1 MKDNFS
7 GFIGSGS
14 ISKANLGDVFALKAN
29 LKDVPRGV
37 NFSVVSEQEA
47 IDPPVYRK
55 GEGNRRLCLFNEEV
69 GHVVIVGDPLK
80 IDLMFSLVERNI
92 PKEKPL
98 DTKIRKEKPK
108 AIAEQSQAV
117 VAVKGEKGDRGP
129 IGFPGERGP
138 VGEKGEKG
146 EKGDRGEKG
155 DPGEPGPRGEQG
167 ERGEQGAE
175 GREGPQGPQGP
186 QGLQGQEGQQGPRG
200 EQGERGEQGPAGP
213 QGERGER
220 GIKGQKGERGPQGLQ
235 GPKGEKGER
244 GEVGPQG
251 LPGPRGERGG
261 EGPIGLQGPKGDK
274 GDKGDRGEDAIIDVQ
289 YPLIY
294 DKTKKVVTLD
304 SKNLLE
310 RLQKVFAP
318 LANPNF
324 DLSKLDWLAAS
335 GGGVQALLNGRLV
348 RGNINSIDF
357 RGSGVTV
364 TQSGG
369 GIVVNITGGTGGGGA
384 TGNDGL
390 RGATGATGATG
401 NDGSQG
407 PTGATGND
415 GSQGPTGATGA
426 TGAASTVPGPT
437 GATGAISF
445 TSSSTAPAGA
455 TYGDMWFNTTSGNI
469 FVYITDGTSSYWVE
483 PFGPQG
489 ATGATGTNGI
499 SGATGATGA
508 TGSQGNTG
516 ATGATGSQ
524 GATGTAGSGVAG
536 NNDVG
541 VMYLKNNAVETVIS
555 VINQRQVVSGTMQ
568 TGALYNFIK
577 DPSTNSL
584 KYTGSGGRFHA
595 IATFDFFSEVSNN
608 TCGFYIGKNT
618 DAASGLSADA
628 DRISES
634 EIYVDCSSSSKPVA
648 GAIQTIVDLETD
660 DRIFFIVQN
669 KSAAKNITVEF
680 MKFIAVPLTSE
691 RGATGATGATPT
703 NIVNSVN
710 GQTGAVQYIVDFKRG
725 WFLS

>member
-108 AIAEQSQAV
+108 AVAEQSQAV

-155 DPGEPGPRGEQG
+155 DLGEPGPRGEQG

-186 QGLQGQEGQQGPRG
+186 QGLQGKEGQQGPRG

-251 LPGPRGERGG
+251 LPGPRGEQGG
-261 EGPIGLQGPKGDK
+261 EGPIGLRGPKGDK

-357 RGSGVTV
+357 RGIGFTV
-364 TQSGG
+364 TQNGG
-369 GIVVNITGGTGGGGA
+369 GIAVTLSGIYNTSVV
-384 TGNDGL
+384 
-390 RGATGATGATG
+390 TGATYYASE
-401 NDGSQG
+401 NDYYIGVSYAGPVTVVLPYNNIDGKTYVVKDESGHAGDGVHRQITIQGS
-407 PTGATGND
+407 
-415 GSQGPTGATGA
+415 
-426 TGAASTVPGPT
+426 
-437 GATGAISF
+437 
-445 TSSSTAPAGA
+445 
-455 TYGDMWFNTTSGNI
+455 
-469 FVYITDGTSSYWVE
+469 
-483 PFGPQG
+483 
-489 ATGATGTNGI
+489 
-499 SGATGATGA
+499 SGAMIDNQSSAIL
-508 TGSQGNTG
+508 NL
-516 ATGATGSQ
+516 
-524 GATGTAGSGVAG
+524 
-536 NNDVG
+536 NN
-541 VMYLKNNAVETVIS
+541 
-555 VINQRQVVSGTMQ
+555 
-568 TGALYNFIK
+568 
-577 DPSTNSL
+577 
-584 KYTGSGGRFHA
+584 
-595 IATFDFFSEVSNN
+595 
-608 TCGFYIGKNT
+608 
-618 DAASGLSADA
+618 
-628 DRISES
+628 
-634 EIYVDCSSSSKPVA
+634 
-648 GAIQTIVDLETD
+648 
-660 DRIFFIVQN
+660 
-669 KSAAKNITVEF
+669 
-680 MKFIAVPLTSE
+680 
-691 RGATGATGATPT
+691 
-703 NIVNSVN
+703 
-710 GQTGAVQYIVDFKRG
+710 GAVQMIYRNG
-725 WFLS
+725 WRII

>member
-1 MKDNFS
+1 MADNFS
-7 GFIGSGS
+7 GFIGTGS
-14 ISKANLGDVFALKAN
+14 ISKGNLGDVFSLKSN
-29 LKDVPRGV
+29 LKDIPRGI
-37 NFSVVSEQEA
+37 NFNLVSESEA
-47 IDPPVYRK
+47 IHPFIYRK
-55 GEGNRRLCLFNEEV
+55 GEGNHRICLFNEDV
-69 GHVVIVGDPLK
+69 GHVVLVGDPLK
-80 IDLMFSLVERNI
+80 IDMMFSLVERSI
-92 PKEKPL
+92 PKEIPL
-98 DTKIRKEKPK
+98 EKTRKEKPK
-108 AIAEQSQAV
+108 AITEQSKAIGGIPGP
-117 VAVKGEKGDRGP
+117 KGEKGERGERGYT
-129 IGFPGERGP
+129 GFPGERGA
-138 VGEKGEKG
+138 VGAQGQQGEKGERGEKG
-146 EKGDRGEKG
+146 EKGDT
-155 DPGEPGPRGEQG
+155 GEPGPRGERGEQGIQG
-167 ERGEQGAE
+167 ERGEQGSKGDQGQKGEKGDQGAQGE
-175 GREGPQGPQGP
+175 IGLQGPQGI
-186 QGLQGQEGQQGPRG
+186 
-200 EQGERGEQGPAGP
+200 QGERGEQGPS
-213 QGERGER
+213 GER

-235 GPKGEKGER
+235 GSKGEKGER
-244 GEVGPQG
+244 GEVGSQG
-251 LPGPRGERGG
+251 PKGDRGEQG
-261 EGPIGLQGPKGDK
+261 IQGPKGDK
-274 GDKGDRGEDAIIDVQ
+274 GEKGDAGEDAIIDVQ
-289 YPLIY
+289 YPLVY
-294 DKTKKVVTLD
+294 DKTKKIVTLD
-304 SKNLLE
+304 SKNLLDKME
-310 RLQKVFAP
+310 KIFAP
-318 LANPNF
+318 LANKNF

-335 GGGVQALLNGRLV
+335 GGGVGIKLNGKYIRST
-348 RGNINSIDF
+348 INDIDF

-364 TQSGG
+364 TQAGG
-369 GIVVNITGGTGGGGA
+369 GVIVNITGGGGGSGSQGA
-384 TGNDGL
+384 TGSQGVT
-390 RGATGATGATG
+390 GSQGITGATG
-401 NDGSQG
+401 SQG
-407 PTGATGND
+407 I
-415 GSQGPTGATGA
+415 QG
-426 TGAASTVPGPT
+426 VT

-445 TSSSTAPAGA
+445 TSSTTAPAGA

-489 ATGATGTNGI
+489 ATGANGTNGV

-508 TGSQGNTG
+508 TGFQGNTG
-516 ATGATGSQ
+516 ATGSQGATGATGSQGVTGATGPQ

-618 DAASGLSADA
+618 DPASGLSADA

-725 WFLS
+725 WFFL

>member
-108 AIAEQSQAV
+108 AVAEQSQAV

-155 DPGEPGPRGEQG
+155 DIGEPGPRGEQG

-244 GEVGPQG
+244 GEVGSAGPQ
-251 LPGPRGERGG
+251 GERGEQGPKG
-261 EGPIGLQGPKGDK
+261 ERGLQGPRGVKGDK
-274 GDKGDRGEDAIIDVQ
+274 GDPGENTLVNAQ
-289 YPLIY
+289 YPLVY
-294 DKTKKVVTLD
+294 DNDKKVLTLD
-304 SKNLLE
+304 SKSLLE
-310 RLQKVFAP
+310 KLQKIFSP

-324 DLSKLDWLAAS
+324 DVSKMDWLAAS
-335 GGGVQALLNGRLV
+335 GGGVQALFNGQVV
-348 RGNINSIDF
+348 RGTINSIDF

-369 GIVVNITGGTGGGGA
+369 GIVVNITGGTGGGG
-384 TGNDGL
+384 
-390 RGATGATGATG
+390 
-401 NDGSQG
+401 GSGTVRFYEQDNA
-407 PTGATGND
+407 PTGM
-415 GSQGPTGATGA
+415 
-426 TGAASTVPGPT
+426 
-437 GATGAISF
+437 
-445 TSSSTAPAGA
+445 TA
-455 TYGDMWFNTTSGNI
+455 GDMWFDTDAGVLYHAVTDDSGIIWVDFIGTGTLNAIYNTT
-469 FVYITDGTSSYWVE
+469 
-483 PFGPQG
+483 
-489 ATGATGTNGI
+489 
-499 SGATGATGA
+499 
-508 TGSQGNTG
+508 GNTG
-516 ATGATGSQ
+516 ATYYASE
-524 GATGTAGSGVAG
+524 
-536 NNDVG
+536 ND
-541 VMYLKNNAVETVIS
+541 Y
-555 VINQRQVVSGTMQ
+555 
-568 TGALYNFIK
+568 
-577 DPSTNSL
+577 
-584 KYTGSGGRFHA
+584 
-595 IATFDFFSEVSNN
+595 
-608 TCGFYIGKNT
+608 YIGVSYAGPATVVLPYNIINGKT
-618 DAASGLSADA
+618 YVVKDESGHAGDGVHRQITIQGSSGAMIDNQSSA
-628 DRISES
+628 I
-634 EIYVDCSSSSKPVA
+634 
-648 GAIQTIVDLETD
+648 L
-660 DRIFFIVQN
+660 
-669 KSAAKNITVEF
+669 NI
-680 MKFIAVPLTSE
+680 
-691 RGATGATGATPT
+691 
-703 NIVNSVN
+703 NN
-710 GQTGAVQYIVDFKRG
+710 GAVQMIYRNG
-725 WFLS
+725 WRII

>member
-1 MKDNFS
+1 
-7 GFIGSGS
+7 
-14 ISKANLGDVFALKAN
+14 
-29 LKDVPRGV
+29 V
-37 NFSVVSEQEA
+37 NFANTGVYSIIYSVQFVNTDNQIQDANIWLKKNGSNVDDSDSKWSVVSRHGGVDGHA
-47 IDPPVYRK
+47 IGSVNYVLKLNAGDYLELAWQTTSTNLSIQYLPAVSFAPAIPS
-55 GEGNRRLCLFNEEV
+55 
-69 GHVVIVGDPLK
+69 VILTATQV
-80 IDLMFSLVERNI
+80 MY
-92 PKEKPL
+92 
-98 DTKIRKEKPK
+98 T
-108 AIAEQSQAV
+108 Q
-117 VAVKGEKGDRGP
+117 
-129 IGFPGERGP
+129 
-138 VGEKGEKG
+138 
-146 EKGDRGEKG
+146 
-155 DPGEPGPRGEQG
+155 
-167 ERGEQGAE
+167 
-175 GREGPQGPQGP
+175 
-186 QGLQGQEGQQGPRG
+186 
-200 EQGERGEQGPAGP
+200 
-213 QGERGER
+213 
-220 GIKGQKGERGPQGLQ
+220 
-235 GPKGEKGER
+235 
-244 GEVGPQG
+244 VGPTGSQG
-251 LPGPRGERGG
+251 
-261 EGPIGLQGPKGDK
+261 
-274 GDKGDRGEDAIIDVQ
+274 
-289 YPLIY
+289 
-294 DKTKKVVTLD
+294 
-304 SKNLLE
+304 N
-310 RLQKVFAP
+310 
-318 LANPNF
+318 
-324 DLSKLDWLAAS
+324 
-335 GGGVQALLNGRLV
+335 
-348 RGNINSIDF
+348 
-357 RGSGVTV
+357 
-364 TQSGG
+364 
-369 GIVVNITGGTGGGGA
+369 
-384 TGNDGL
+384 
-390 RGATGATGATG
+390 TGATGPRGT
-401 NDGSQG
+401 
-407 PTGATGND
+407 
-415 GSQGPTGATGA
+415 
-426 TGAASTVPGPT
+426 
-437 GATGAISF
+437 TGAIAF
-445 TSSSTAPAGA
+445 TSSATAPTGA
-455 TYGDMWFNTTSGNI
+455 TYGDMWFNTTNGNI

-618 DAASGLSADA
+618 DPASGLSADA